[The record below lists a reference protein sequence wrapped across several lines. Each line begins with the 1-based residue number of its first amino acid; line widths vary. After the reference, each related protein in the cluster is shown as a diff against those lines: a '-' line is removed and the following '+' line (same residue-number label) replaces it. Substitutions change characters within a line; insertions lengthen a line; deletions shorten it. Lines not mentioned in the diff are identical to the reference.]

1 MIGEV
6 ATNGGIGH
14 RLSLTELEHSL
25 DSRGRGIKDETI
37 TTTIEAGLGYS
48 DDRPDRRMEFYV
60 SLNGTHGLSQH
71 TSESR
76 ENVEAQVSNT
86 YFMFDILQKYILW
99 FFTSNLST

>member
-14 RLSLTELEHSL
+14 RFSLIELESSL
-25 DSRGRGIKDETI
+25 DVGGRGIDDETI
-37 TTTIEAGLGYS
+37 TTTTDAGLGYT

-76 ENVEAQVSNT
+76 ENVEAQVSNIYHVHVSLYLYLVQSLTT
-86 YFMFDILQKYILW
+86 Y
-99 FFTSNLST
+99 SS